1 MEWSTERSSALQ
13 EAEMKRK
20 NRPWWMWVLVAFLSV
35 GILDAIIGDDGSN
48 SPAAAPRAAATSAR
62 PAQTIGDARRAVE
75 DDHYR
80 AAIAIATAI
89 GTREV
94 DSIRKRIANRLA
106 ERVLSAVRAGERG
119 RAKTLLVE
127 ARDYPMTTRMRQA
140 RARYKA
146 AKALAAQRAQQRRQ
160 AADQRRRAE
169 ALKAVPEPK
178 PQSNCDPNYE
188 GACLD
193 PTSADY
199 DCAGGS
205 GNGPDYTGPVRSVG
219 SDPFDLDR
227 DGDGLACENR

>member
-48 SPAAAPRAAATSAR
+48 SPAATPRAAATSAR
-62 PAQTIGDARRAVE
+62 PAQTIGDARKAV
-75 DDHYR
+75 DNDHYR

-89 GTREV
+89 GTRDA

-106 ERVLSAVRAGERG
+106 QRVLSAVRTGERD
-119 RAKTLLVE
+119 RAKTLLSQ
-127 ARDYPMTTRMRQA
+127 ADDYPMTTRMRLA

-146 AKALAAQRAQQRRQ
+146 ATARAVQRRE
-160 AADQRRRAE
+160 AADQRRREE
-169 ALKAVPEPK
+169 AAKAAPEPK

-227 DGDGLACENR
+227 DRDGLACENR